1 MPETGNAIGQNP
13 AYRDLLTELRSCS
26 GSGSGSGFGSGYGYG
41 YGYCYG
47 YGHGSRYLEPWG
59 TRGAS
64 HDRHASRLSQIRVP
78 CTLRVGGN
86 CWDRQIVQQLAK
98 IMLVGYTRGSNRLT
112 VRCTPLF
119 IGNS

>member
-47 YGHGSRYLEPWG
+47 YGHDSGSMYTPRRRELLGQANSATTGE
-59 TRGAS
+59 
-64 HDRHASRLSQIRVP
+64 DN
-78 CTLRVGGN
+78 VGGLYSGLK
-86 CWDRQIVQQLAK
+86 QAH
-98 IMLVGYTRGSNRLT
+98 S
-112 VRCTPLF
+112 
-119 IGNS
+119 